1 VDLEGREVVA
11 LEITLVAVGVEIV
24 TRAKVVGVAEEVR
37 EGVAK
42 TVWVIVNPA
51 VGGTT
56 SLTISKS

>member
-1 VDLEGREVVA
+1 MEGREVVA

-24 TRAKVVGVAEEVR
+24 TRENVVGVAEEVR

-42 TVWVIVNPA
+42 TVWVIVSAA

>member
-1 VDLEGREVVA
+1 M
-11 LEITLVAVGVEIV
+11 EITLVAVGVEIV
-24 TRAKVVGVAEEVR
+24 TRENVVGVAEEVR

-56 SLTISKS
+56 SLTISKSQ